1 MENSFRIKLL
11 KIALVLVG
19 LAFIVG
25 LAPLIYVLKTGWQWT
40 PNQYEYEQMIL
51 GIYAVLGIFLLLAS
65 RNPLKNLSLIWFT
78 VWSSLVHG
86 LTMAVQAIV
95 DPSELHHFWGD
106 IPVLILVA
114 IVLALLTPRQKQL
127 NQ

>member
-1 MENSFRIKLL
+1 LT
-11 KIALVLVG
+11 
-19 LAFIVG
+19 
-25 LAPLIYVLKTGWQWT
+25 PLIYVLKTGWQWT
-40 PNQYEYEQMIL
+40 PSQYEYEQMIL

-106 IPVLILVA
+106 IPVLLAIA

-127 NQ
+127 SQ